1 MVITNTARRRLLQ
14 LALLGVAGV
23 VLASCTSAEQV
34 EYEFRKRF
42 LQNFSKLPYFEGS
55 QPPATSYAGVAL
67 VVNIWASWCPP
78 CVYEM
83 PSLQKLGTL
92 FQPQDLQIIAVSV
105 DKDLNSVREF
115 LLRNRLTFPVLLDH
129 ANTTLRA
136 PNLPST
142 FLLRRDHSIAKL
154 HVGDRGWAEPQ
165 VIDEVEKL
173 LGVKRIVHTAK

>member
-1 MVITNTARRRLLQ
+1 MTDTARRQFLQ
-14 LALLGVAGV
+14 RVLLGMAGV
-23 VLASCTSAEQV
+23 VFASCTSAEQV

-42 LQNFSKLPYFEGS
+42 LQNFLKLPYFEGG
-55 QPPATSYAGVAL
+55 QPLATSYTGVAL

-83 PSLQKLGTL
+83 PSLQKLGTF
-92 FQPQDLQIIAVSV
+92 FQPQDVRIIAVSV
-105 DKDLNSVREF
+105 DKDINLVREF

-129 ANTTLRA
+129 ANTILRA

-154 HVGDRGWAEPQ
+154 HVGDRDWADPH

-173 LGVKRIVHTAK
+173 LGVKRIVHATKG